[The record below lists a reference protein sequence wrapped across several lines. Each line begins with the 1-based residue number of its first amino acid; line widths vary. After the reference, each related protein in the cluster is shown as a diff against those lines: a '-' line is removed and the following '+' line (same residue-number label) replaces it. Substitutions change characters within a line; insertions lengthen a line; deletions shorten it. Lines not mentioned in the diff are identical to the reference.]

1 MVASMGSTTSNASIT
16 SSASHANSAFVTNM
30 LARQVQRAVGRV
42 MILRL
47 RYQLLLSTEAGAK
60 KNQHFRLT

>member
-1 MVASMGSTTSNASIT
+1 MVASTESVASTASNT
-16 SSASHANSAFVTNM
+16 FRANSAFATNM
-30 LARQVQRAVGRV
+30 LAWQVQRAVGRV